1 MGKWAKYEKKHKK
14 EWEREAL
21 FKDVSSYCKVCETG
35 LRSHKSD
42 LEKHAN
48 TSKHKQQACKVDKRQ
63 LPLPS
68 FGISVANNSIK
79 KKEIILACYVAT
91 HTTIRSV
98 DHLTD
103 IINSFNDNEQTTSFR
118 SQPPREL
125 HLHRTKCSAIIKN
138 VIAPSLLN
146 ELIEDVGTSPFS
158 IILDESTDVST
169 NKLLAIM
176 IKYYSQ
182 KRNDVVTQFLS
193 FISVVEATAQ
203 VLFEKV
209 CEFFESIKLPLKNLI
224 GLGTDGGSNLCG
236 KNHSLFTLLKTKFEL
251 NNLVL
256 VKCICHSL
264 HLCASKASEI
274 FADEIDFLLKE
285 TYNWFQNSTLRQS
298 KYKEIFSLIN
308 NDSKFTKMTK
318 LSGTRWLSRYR
329 AVEKILAQYL
339 ELETFFT
346 INANKERCHSAQLLS
361 NAYKN
366 KTNKV
371 YLTFLCPILKQ
382 IYYLNLYFQSANV
395 DFYKAFEDVITTIW
409 SLAGQIIKPL
419 IIIHLDKNLELLSNA
434 MKYDQ
439 NFLDLDSCDLGY
451 YFEQEID
458 AAQLNSEEIIG
469 IKKKCF
475 QFIKDLLTQLIN
487 RMPNHLDVFLQ
498 IRNFSP
504 GLILNQKRKKFG
516 ELPLMY
522 ANPGTLTDLEAQ
534 YRNILNI
541 NWAEIFNG
549 NIPDDAVTFWKKVVT
564 QKNAAGELMFKDLSL
579 LAFTFLSLPSSNA
592 VVERTFSIMNLVKCK
607 IRNQMML
614 NLLNSIMVIRYYFY
628 VRQICCKSFEPTT
641 DMFSKFNSQVMYNNN
656 KTTPLK
662 LSENVQDSTDDDDI
676 DDVLTFCEQ
685 LL

>member
-1 MGKWAKYEKKHKK
+1 M
-14 EWEREAL
+14 
-21 FKDVSSYCKVCETG
+21 
-35 LRSHKSD
+35 
-42 LEKHAN
+42 
-48 TSKHKQQACKVDKRQ
+48 
-63 LPLPS
+63 
-68 FGISVANNSIK
+68 
-79 KKEIILACYVAT
+79 ACYVAT